1 MQWRSSRRCAA
12 PSTSGCIAGLFN
24 GIFYFM
30 CDRVADPR
38 LVVVVV
44 AVVAVVNV
52 VVFDQGQGQMALRPK
67 SEEQPNPRAER
78 RRQGGLSRASVAP
91 PLSAEGQLD
100 SRRELGRKRGR
111 ARALRH
117 SGAVGRLSSTW
128 SSGQGT
134 PLSTPT
140 PV

>member
-52 VVFDQGQGQMALRPK
+52 VVFDQGQGQMALD
-67 SEEQPNPRAER
+67 PRAKNSQTR
-78 RRQGGLSRASVAP
+78 GLSGA
-91 PLSAEGQLD
+91 
-100 SRRELGRKRGR
+100 GRVVSHERQWH
-111 ARALRH
+111 RH
-117 SGAVGRLSSTW
+117 
-128 SSGQGT
+128 
-134 PLSTPT
+134 
-140 PV
+140 